1 MKDFIVHIKTD
12 CDHKIISANVRKA
25 RQLKTT
31 FDKNPEMV
39 EITVYGKIKGGY
51 RLIFN
56 ENKRKIGFWKEPFFF
71 FWQLDHSG
79 LITNIYHFTL
89 FLPFCHSIPFHPLHT
104 IHFLP
109 GQILRWAAFQL
120 SYNRGRCQILRELHF
135 TQ

>member
-56 ENKRKIGFWKEPFFF
+56 ENKRKIGF
-71 FWQLDHSG
+71 
-79 LITNIYHFTL
+79 
-89 FLPFCHSIPFHPLHT
+89 
-104 IHFLP
+104 
-109 GQILRWAAFQL
+109 
-120 SYNRGRCQILRELHF
+120 
-135 TQ
+135 